1 MISTILPIITVI
13 VMSVYSADTLVVYD
27 PVNKRSS
34 TVIMASI
41 DCPEQ
46 KQDYFWQS
54 RAFVYGMLQNHKI
67 GIRERAKTSSNTPLV
82 DVYFGSLYVNEYLVK
97 MGYCWSY
104 FSSDDSFK
112 EYEAQA
118 RKMGLGLWALPKPIP
133 PWEFRRKFN

>member
-1 MISTILPIITVI
+1 
-13 VMSVYSADTLVVYD
+13 MSVISADTLVVYD
-27 PVNKRSS
+27 PVNKKSS

-46 KQDYFWQS
+46 KQAYFDQS

-67 GIRERAKTSSNTPLV
+67 GIRERSKTSTSTPLV

-104 FSSDDSFK
+104 FALEDSFK
-112 EYEAQA
+112 EYESQA
-118 RKMGLGLWALPKPIP
+118 RKIGIGLWSLPNPIP
-133 PWEFRRKFN
+133 PWEYRRKINNGSH